1 MYLKT
6 LSVSL
11 LNNYIK
17 KNIDNDFVLNNANV
31 TGEISNY
38 KSHNSGHMYFSLKD
52 DTSKINCVMFKSK
65 AEELKFFPENGM
77 KVVVKGRVSVYLKEG
92 SYQLY
97 CDEMNQEGLG
107 DLYLK
112 YLKLKSKLEDLGYF
126 DDLHKKPI
134 PTYVNNIGVITSA
147 TGAAVKDIINVI
159 HRRNK
164 GINLIIYPSLVQG
177 IGASKDII
185 KGIKEL
191 NMREDIDLIILARG
205 GGSIEELWSFNE
217 EEVAQA
223 VYDSKIPI
231 ITGVGHETD
240 FTLVDFVS
248 DRRAPTPSAA
258 AELAAFS
265 LDEANYKLLNT
276 KKKLMELIDKD
287 IINRY
292 KYLDYIKKN
301 LLHLGPE
308 AYIANQYKGL
318 DLAKEKLNRA
328 IYLKLSVAKE
338 KLIGKRELLEAQ
350 NPLKVLNRGYAIIT
364 DENNKLIK
372 EKKEL
377 LKEGKIKIS
386 LRDGMVVGT
395 FAGKEVI

>member
-112 YLKLKSKLEDLGYF
+112 YLKLKSKLEGLGYF

>member
-38 KSHNSGHMYFSLKD
+38 KSHSSGHMYFSLKD
-52 DTSKINCVMFKSK
+52 DTSKINCVMFKTK
-65 AEELKFFPENGM
+65 AEGIKFFPENGM
-77 KVVVKGRVSVYLKEG
+77 KVVIKGRVSVYLKEG

-112 YLKLKSKLEDLGYF
+112 YLKLKDKLESLGYF
-126 DDLHKKPI
+126 DDSHKKPI
-134 PTYVNNIGVITSA
+134 PTYVNGIGVITSP
-147 TGAAVKDIINVI
+147 TGAAVKDIINVV

-177 IGASKDII
+177 LGASSDII

-191 NMREDIDLIILARG
+191 NTRADIDLIILARG

-217 EEVAQA
+217 EEVARA
-223 VYDSKIPI
+223 VYDSRIPI

-265 LDEANYKLLNT
+265 LEEASYKLHNI

-287 IINRY
+287 IIN
-292 KYLDYIKKN
+292 KYNYLEQIKKN

-308 AYIANQYKGL
+308 GYIANQYKGL
-318 DLAKEKLNRA
+318 DLVMEKLNRA
-328 IYLKLSVAKE
+328 IYLKLSIAKE
-338 KLIGKRELLEAQ
+338 KLVGKRELLEAQ

-377 LKEGKIKIS
+377 LNEVKIKIS
-386 LRDGMVVGT
+386 LKDGMVVGNFT
-395 FAGKEVI
+395 GKEII